1 MKTNKLTFVLL
12 FSLVLFILQ
21 PLVLMAQ
28 QSSWSSDQDGWI
40 LRKKAGS
47 NKYEKFFAICLWN
60 VPGYT
65 RTKST
70 DPDSVKSNIKLFL
83 EKTKYYN
90 MKFAGSDTPKDF
102 KSELIPFISQPNF
115 PAVFRQY
122 LDKVPSINADPV
134 ASPYLRSQYIRKDIN
149 NPKLKEALD
158 SMINQLC
165 KKNSGN
171 DYGWAPIDE
180 IIQAGA
186 SGKWN
191 WPACVGDIIYERIK
205 HKQKDALVFTDLMG
219 VGRGNSYLFELLYLK
234 THSAMPD
241 NPPMELL
248 SKEARECV
256 KNPLLGFRMA
266 YDGSP
271 VYEFKN
277 GDYRYKEYDFETLKR
292 LWFENVK
299 ICSAGF
305 KNSGNVFGINAFRDF
320 FAHPVLSGITVD
332 AIKAGISSEMPV
344 WLYFDG
350 NGYAKESDVSA
361 EDYIKN
367 VKCQMYT
374 SIIHG
379 ATGVLFWND
388 KSKPTGVFDGLA
400 PVLKEMNDN
409 VKIFV
414 LKTMETKIDN
424 DLHYMIKAKN
434 NKQKYIIAT
443 NTSLTE
449 TLPINIKG
457 LNKKSLKPLEVFV
470 APF

>member
-1 MKTNKLTFVLL
+1 MKTNKLTFVFLFFSAIFCFQSRCLL
-12 FSLVLFILQ
+12 
-21 PLVLMAQ
+21 AQ
-28 QSSWSSDQDGWI
+28 QSSWSTDKDGWV
-40 LRKKAGS
+40 LRKKPGDK
-47 NKYEKFFAICLWN
+47 KYEKFFAICLWN
-60 VPGYT
+60 IPGYN

-70 DPDSVKSNIKLFL
+70 DPDSVKSNTQLFL

-90 MKFAGSDTPKDF
+90 MKFAGSDQPKDF
-102 KSELIPFISQPNF
+102 KNGLIPFISQPNF

-122 LDKVPSINADPV
+122 LDKVPSINSDPV

-149 NPKLKEALD
+149 NPKLKDALD
-158 SMINQLC
+158 SMINFICQ
-165 KKNSGN
+165 KNSGN

-205 HKQKDALVFTDLMG
+205 QKQKDALVFTDLMG
-219 VGRGNSYLFELLYLK
+219 VGRGNSYLFEQLYLK
-234 THSAMPD
+234 THASLPD
-241 NPPMELL
+241 NPPLELL
-248 SKEARECV
+248 SNEARECV

-271 VYEFKN
+271 VYTFKN
-277 GDYRYKEYDFETLKR
+277 GEYRYKEYDFETLKR

-299 ICSAGF
+299 RCSAGF

-320 FAHPVLSGITVD
+320 FAYPVLSGITVD
-332 AIKAGISSEMPV
+332 AIKAGISPEIPV

-350 NGYAKESDVSA
+350 NGYAKESNVST
-361 EDYIKN
+361 ENYVKS

-388 KSKPTGVFDGLA
+388 KSKPTDVFDAIA
-400 PVLKEMNDN
+400 PVLKEMTDN
-409 VKIFV
+409 VEIFY
-414 LKTMETKIDN
+414 LKTVETKIDN
-424 DLHYMIKAKN
+424 DLHYMIKKKD
-434 NKQKYIIAT
+434 NKHKYIIAT

-449 TLPINIKG
+449 TLPINVKG
-457 LNKKSLKPLEVFV
+457 ISKKSLKPLEVYV
-470 APF
+470 API

>member
-1 MKTNKLTFVLL
+1 MRTNKLTFAFL
-12 FSLVLFILQ
+12 FSLVLLGIQ
-21 PLVLMAQ
+21 PSALLAQ
-28 QSSWSSDQDGWI
+28 QSSWTTDKDGWV
-40 LRKKAGS
+40 LRKKPGS
-47 NKYEKFFAICLWN
+47 NKYERFFAICLWN
-60 VPGYT
+60 IPGYA
-65 RTKST
+65 RTKSA
-70 DPDSVKSNIKLFL
+70 DPDSVKINTQLFL
-83 EKTKYYN
+83 EKTSYYN
-90 MKFAGSDTPKDF
+90 MKFGTSDQPKDL
-102 KSELIPFISQPNF
+102 KTKLIPFISQPNF
-115 PAVFRQY
+115 PAVFKNY
-122 LDKVPSINADPV
+122 LDKIPSINSDPV

-158 SMINQLC
+158 SMIDHLC
-165 KKNSGN
+165 QKNSGN

-186 SGKWN
+186 AGKWN

-205 HKQKDALVFTDLMG
+205 NKQKDALVFTDLMG
-219 VGRGNSYLFELLYLK
+219 IGRGNSYLFELLYLK

-241 NPPMELL
+241 YPPMELL
-248 SKEARECV
+248 SKEARECR

-266 YDGSP
+266 YEGSP
-271 VYEFKN
+271 VYEFNN
-277 GDYRYKEYDFETLKR
+277 GDYRYKEYDFETLKK

-350 NGYAKESDVSA
+350 NGYAKEPDVST
-361 EDYIKN
+361 EDYIKS

-374 SIIHG
+374 SIVHG

-388 KSKPTGVFDGLA
+388 KSKTPDVFDGLA

-414 LKTMETKIDN
+414 LKTIETKINN
-424 DLHYMIKAKN
+424 DLHYMIKGKDS
-434 NKQKYIIAT
+434 KHKYIIAT
-443 NTSLTE
+443 NTSTTE
-449 TLPINIKG
+449 TLPIDIKG
-457 LNKKSLKPLEVFV
+457 VSKKSLEPLEVYI
-470 APF
+470 APL

>member
-1 MKTNKLTFVLL
+1 MKTNKLTFVFL
-12 FSLVLFILQ
+12 FSLAIFYFQSSCLL
-21 PLVLMAQ
+21 AQ
-28 QSSWSSDQDGWI
+28 QSSWSTDKDGWI
-40 LRKKAGS
+40 LRKKPGS
-47 NKYEKFFAICLWN
+47 NKYEKFFAVCLWN
-60 VPGYT
+60 IPGYS

-70 DPDSVKSNIKLFL
+70 DPDSVKNNTKLFL

-90 MKFAGSDTPKDF
+90 MKFGGSDQPKDF
-102 KSELIPFISQPNF
+102 KNKLIPFISQPNF
-115 PAVFRQY
+115 PAAFKRY
-122 LDKVPSINADPV
+122 LDRVPSINSDQV

-149 NPKLKEALD
+149 NPKLKDALD
-158 SMINQLC
+158 SMINLLC
-165 KKNSGN
+165 QKNSGN

-191 WPACVGDIIYERIK
+191 WPACVGDIIYERIRN
-205 HKQKDALVFTDLMG
+205 KQKDALVFTDLMG
-219 VGRGNSYLFELLYLK
+219 VGRGNSYLFEQLYLK
-234 THSAMPD
+234 THSSLPD
-241 NPPMELL
+241 NPPVELL

-271 VYEFKN
+271 VYTFKN
-277 GDYRYKEYDFETLKR
+277 GEYRYKEYDFETLKR

-299 ICSAGF
+299 ICSEGF

-320 FAHPVLSGITVD
+320 FAYPVLSGITVD
-332 AIKAGISSEMPV
+332 AIKAGISPEIPV

-350 NGYAKESDVSA
+350 NGYAKESNVST
-361 EDYIKN
+361 EDYVKN

-388 KSKPTGVFDGLA
+388 KSKTPDVFDAIA

-409 VKIFV
+409 VKIFY
-414 LKTMETKIDN
+414 LKTIETKIDN
-424 DLHYMIKAKN
+424 DLHYMIKRKN
-434 NKQKYIIAT
+434 NNHKFIIAT

-449 TLPINIKG
+449 TLPISIKG
-457 LNKKSLKPLEVFV
+457 NSKKSLKPLEVYV
-470 APF
+470 API